1 MSIAASDFIHLH
13 VHSDYSLLD
22 GACKIDRLMKRT
34 TELGQ
39 TAVAL
44 TDHGNMFGTIEF
56 FNAAK
61 AANLKPLVGCELYI
75 APASRLE
82 KAGKSE
88 DGKNYFHLGVLAKDL
103 IGYQNLLKLV
113 SDAHLQGFYY
123 KPRTDLP
130 TLAKHAAGLIGF
142 TGCLASEVCQHLMH
156 GRESE
161 ADAACARYVDIFGR
175 ENYFV
180 EIQDHG
186 IPEQRQIIP
195 GLLALAEKYQLKVIC
210 SNDVHYVKETDST
223 SHDTLLCIQTGSK
236 VAEQNR
242 MRFDSSAFYLKSAD
256 EMLKLFGELPES
268 LTNTRLVAEMCDL
281 KIPFPKG
288 SERYPR
294 YPLPP
299 EILSAH
305 SEPKAAASAYLLD
318 LCIRGLTT
326 RYGHDYAS
334 VATHPIVAERLAK
347 LSNLPP
353 GEKPSPPD
361 YSALAP
367 DELLVLRTGYE
378 LSIITITGFDD
389 YFLVVWDFI
398 NWAREHQIPVGPGR
412 GSGAGCLVAYLL
424 GITNIDP
431 IRFGLLFER
440 FLNPER
446 VSPPDFDIDFCMRR
460 RVEVINYVR
469 QKYGNACVANIIT
482 YGTLGAKMVV
492 RDVSRV
498 HDLPFAEADRLAK
511 MIPDE
516 LNITLEDSLK
526 KSAELKGEYD
536 RNPVA
541 KKIIDQGL
549 VLEGM
554 VRNTGKHAAGII
566 ITDQP
571 LENFVPL
578 TRQEEDVTVQ
588 FDMNAVGKLGLLKM
602 DFLGLKTLTVLAD
615 AVENVRRTATPDF
628 DLEALSLDDPVT
640 YKLLNSGKTIGVFQ
654 LESGGMQGAARQVG
668 ISTIDD
674 INAISA
680 LYRPGPMAFIPDYAR
695 GKKDPASIIYPHPLL
710 EPVLTETFGVIVY
723 QEQVMECARVIGGY
737 TLGGADMLRR
747 AMGKKDAD
755 AMAKE
760 RVKFVEGA
768 KRLHSIPDDK
778 ANEIFD
784 LLNKFAQYGFNKSH
798 SAAYAVIAYHT
809 AYLKANYP
817 VQFMAA
823 VLTAELGNAEK
834 VGHFIAEAEAMGIT
848 VLGPDINE
856 SRETFTPV
864 FKPSAPVGSAFVG
877 SASAGAASVGPASSA
892 PSSVGSASVGP
903 GSAPVPGAAS
913 GVPPEAPSSQTS
925 SAFDVRFTKRRLPH
939 FERPWGKYMVTFS
952 THERAPLTTPERQI
966 TLDTAVHLHREGRI
980 HLYAACVMP
989 DHVHLLLEPAIK
1001 ETSTDGA
1008 VVFHEIATLLHS
1020 LKSFSAHAIN
1030 KSRGATGHV
1039 WEKESFDRLIRS
1051 EGDLQEKFTYIVE
1064 NPCEAKLTDVSGA
1077 YPFLWTPHDDP
1088 SSQSLRRDAEDSLRD
1103 AGAPRTMTS
1112 DPASAALASVG
1123 PGSAPVPGAASGVPP
1138 EAPPSSA
1145 PSAWIRFGLAGIKG
1159 VGEQAGQKILA
1170 EREANGPFRDFR
1182 DFLLRVDSRALN
1194 KRVVECLVAT
1204 GAFDFS
1210 GAGRE
1215 ELYSQIDSHIEA
1227 LADLVRKYPAL
1238 RKDAPALKP
1247 ADTAPKAETISFDF
1261 GIELTSQP
1269 PPPPDKLAAEFDQIL
1284 KHSRPS
1290 ASVAPAPIRGKP
1302 AAAFDDLLSPASPE
1316 GLNVSSSP
1324 APAAALSPK
1333 NKGPT
1338 TTLAFNASTLLQ
1350 FEKELL
1356 GFYVSGH
1363 PLDAYSGLIEALD
1376 TFPVNELLEQ
1386 DDRTEF
1392 RLCGIAG
1399 SLQKKLAKK
1408 DNRPWIAFTLQ
1419 TRHATIGLN
1428 MFADAFAAYGT
1439 NLTDNGLICVLG
1451 TIIVGQEGPR
1461 INVKEAYP
1469 LPGYTSANVKRIQW
1483 LLHPAH
1489 PRTSDFLRLLRT
1501 TLDKTPGDTRI
1512 ELGFLFEDRIAA
1524 IGEASSA
1531 LGFRFSPDAYKSLRH
1546 HPAVAGLQVETKRLE
1561 IKNDRKWGPKRG

>member
-1 MSIAASDFIHLH
+1 MYDPAPVLTFTPKTSAHLACGAPPRPLLLNTVSLAASDFVHLH

-34 TELGQ
+34 LELGQ
-39 TAVAL
+39 PAVAL
-44 TDHGNMFGTIEF
+44 TDHGNMFGAIEF
-56 FNAAK
+56 FNAAHK
-61 AANLKPLVGCELYI
+61 NNLKPLVGCELYV
-75 APASRLE
+75 APGSRLE

-88 DGKNYFHLGVLAKDL
+88 DGKNYYHLGVLAKNL
-103 IGYQNLLKLV
+103 TGYQNLLKLV

-123 KPRTDLP
+123 KPRADLE
-130 TLAKHAAGLIGF
+130 TIAKYAEGLIGF

-156 GRESE
+156 GREAE

-180 EIQDHG
+180 ELQDHG
-186 IPEQRQIIP
+186 IREQRDILP
-195 GLLALAEKYQLKVIC
+195 GLLALAEKYNLKTIC
-210 SNDVHYVKETDST
+210 SNDVHYVKESDAT

-236 VAEQNR
+236 VAETHR
-242 MRFDSSAFYLKSAD
+242 MKFDSSAFYLKSAD
-256 EMLKLFGELPES
+256 EMFKLFRDIPEAI
-268 LTNTRLVAEMCDL
+268 TNTRLVAEMCDL

-299 EILSAH
+299 EVLSAH
-305 SEPKAAASAYLLD
+305 PEHKVAASAYLLD
-318 LCIRGLTT
+318 LCIKGLDT
-326 RYGHDYAS
+326 RYGHGYAA
-334 VATHPIVAERLAK
+334 VAARPIVTGRLAK
-347 LSNLPP
+347 LVNLPE
-353 GEKPSPPD
+353 GQKPAPPD
-361 YSALAP
+361 YSGLAP

-378 LSIITITGFDD
+378 LSIIRVTGFDD

-398 NWAREHQIPVGPGR
+398 NWAREHDIPVGPGR

-460 RVEVINYVR
+460 RVEVIDYVR
-469 QKYGNACVANIIT
+469 EKYGRDCVANIIT
-482 YGTLGAKMVV
+482 YGTLGPKMVV
-492 RDVSRV
+492 RDVARV

-516 LNITLEDSLK
+516 LNISLADSLI

-536 RNPVA
+536 RNPAA

-549 VLEGM
+549 ILEGM

-571 LENFVPL
+571 LDDFVPL
-578 TRQEEDVTVQ
+578 TSQEGDVTVQ
-588 FDMNAVGKLGLLKM
+588 FDMAAVGKLGLLKM
-602 DFLGLKTLTVLAD
+602 DFLGLKTLTVLSD
-615 AVENVRRTATPDF
+615 AVLNVRRAAAPDF
-628 DLEALSLDDPVT
+628 DLEKLGLEDPKT
-640 YKLLNSGKTIGVFQ
+640 YELLNAGKTIGVFQ

-695 GKKDPASIIYPHPLL
+695 GKKDPQSIVYPHPLL
-710 EPVLTETFGVIVY
+710 EPVLKETFGVIVY

-768 KRLHSIPDDK
+768 KLLHSIADAK

-823 VLTAELGNAEK
+823 VLTAELGNSEK
-834 VGHFIAEAEAMGIT
+834 VSHFIAETEAMGMT

-864 FKPSAPVGSAFVG
+864 FKKPT
-877 SASAGAASVGPASSA
+877 AAALSS
-892 PSSVGSASVGP
+892 SSVGS
-903 GSAPVPGAAS
+903 GSETVPGAVT
-913 GVPPEAPSSQTS
+913 GV
-925 SAFDVRFTKRRLPH
+925 
-939 FERPWGKYMVTFS
+939 
-952 THERAPLTTPERQI
+952 
-966 TLDTAVHLHREGRI
+966 
-980 HLYAACVMP
+980 
-989 DHVHLLLEPAIK
+989 
-1001 ETSTDGA
+1001 
-1008 VVFHEIATLLHS
+1008 
-1020 LKSFSAHAIN
+1020 
-1030 KSRGATGHV
+1030 
-1039 WEKESFDRLIRS
+1039 
-1051 EGDLQEKFTYIVE
+1051 
-1064 NPCEAKLTDVSGA
+1064 
-1077 YPFLWTPHDDP
+1077 
-1088 SSQSLRRDAEDSLRD
+1088 
-1103 AGAPRTMTS
+1103 
-1112 DPASAALASVG
+1112 
-1123 PGSAPVPGAASGVPP
+1123 
-1138 EAPPSSA
+1138 
-1145 PSAWIRFGLAGIKG
+1145 IRFGLAGIKG
-1159 VGEQAGQKILA
+1159 VGEQAGQKIIA

-1182 DFLLRVDSRALN
+1182 EFLLRVDSRALN
-1194 KRVVECLVAT
+1194 KRVLECLVAT

-1210 GAGRE
+1210 GADRE
-1215 ELYSQIDSHIEA
+1215 LLYSQIDAHIEA
-1227 LADLVRKYPAL
+1227 LGDLVRKYPTL
-1238 RKDAPALKP
+1238 RKNDSAAKP
-1247 ADTAPKAETISFDF
+1247 ADDTPKVETMSFDF
-1261 GIELTSQP
+1261 GIELTAQP
-1269 PPPPDKLAAEFDQIL
+1269 PPPLEKLSAEFDELL
-1284 KHSRPS
+1284 KHTRVF
-1290 ASVAPAPIRGKP
+1290 ASGADPAADRFLKSP
-1302 AAAFDDLLSPASPE
+1302 AAAADLGDLLQPATPT
-1316 GLNVSSSP
+1316 SSTP
-1324 APAAALSPK
+1324 PAAPTK

-1338 TTLAFNASTLLQ
+1338 TTLAFNAATLLR

-1363 PLDAYSGLIEALD
+1363 PLDAYDGLVEALD
-1376 TFPVNELLEQ
+1376 TYPVAELLEQ

-1399 SLQKKLAKK
+1399 SLQKKFAKK
-1408 DNRPWIAFTLQ
+1408 DNRPWMAFSLQ
-1419 TRHATIGLN
+1419 TRSATIGLN
-1428 MFADAFAAYGT
+1428 MFADAFAAHGHV
-1439 NLTDNGLICVLG
+1439 LSDNALICVAG

-1469 LPGYTSANVKRIQW
+1469 LAAYTGANVKRLRW
-1483 LLHPAH
+1483 LLHPGH
-1489 PRTSDFLRLLRT
+1489 PQTVEFLQLLRL
-1501 TLDKTPGDTRI
+1501 TLDQHNGDTRV
-1512 ELGFLFEDRIAA
+1512 ELGFVFEDRVTVIS
-1524 IGEASSA
+1524 EASSA
-1531 LGFRFSPDAYKSLRH
+1531 LGFRFHPDAYKPLRK
-1546 HPAVAGLQVETKRLE
+1546 HPAVAGIQVETRRLE
-1561 IKNDRKWGPKRG
+1561 LKNDRKWGPKRG